1 MARRL
6 GAAALCL
13 AALALVALTLAFQF
27 AFIPAAWVTPVKP
40 FAISDEVAYVGTE
53 DLAAYLIDTGSGLIL
68 IDAPAAQ
75 NASLVEAN
83 IRTLGHKLSD
93 VKILLNTHA
102 HFDHAGGL
110 AELKRATG
118 ARLLASKADGA
129 LIAAGG
135 RGDFH
140 YGNWLVYPPVTPD
153 GVLNDGDTVILGT
166 VTLTAHLTP
175 GHTKGC
181 TSWTMTAH
189 VKGRPAAML
198 LSCSVSSRN
207 YDLHDEP
214 AYPGMIAAYRASLAK
229 LKSLPCDMF
238 LAPHGSQFGL
248 SEKRA
253 ALAAHPETNPF
264 VGDCRQT
271 LDGFEAAF
279 DKQLAEEQAKAA
291 H

>member
-6 GAAALCL
+6 GAAALSL
-13 AALALVALTLAFQF
+13 AALALVALTLVFQF
-27 AFIPAAWVTPVKP
+27 AFIPAAWVRPVRP
-40 FAISDEVAYVGTE
+40 FAVSDEIAYVGTE
-53 DLAAYLIDTGSGLIL
+53 DLASYLIDTGKGLIL

-75 NASLVEAN
+75 NAGLVEAN
-83 IRTLGHKLSD
+83 IRALGHKLSD
-93 VKILLNTHA
+93 VKLLLNTHA

-129 LIAAGG
+129 LAAAGG
-135 RGDFH
+135 RGDFY
-140 YGNWLVYPPVTPD
+140 YGNWLGYPPVTPD
-153 GVLNDGDTVILGT
+153 GVLEDGDTVTLGA

-189 VKGRPAAML
+189 VHGKPVAML
-198 LSCSVSSRN
+198 LSCSVSARN
-207 YDLHDEP
+207 YTLLNEP
-214 AYPGMIAAYRASLAK
+214 AYPGMIAAYRASFAK
-229 LKSLPCDMF
+229 LKALPCGMF

-253 ALAAHPETNPF
+253 SLAAHPETNPF

-279 DKQLAEEQAKAA
+279 EKQLAEERAKAA